1 MEWKFELLYG
11 SYSISDIQNYFEYIL
26 KKQEKNI
33 DNLLV
38 KIYANKIENRITFK
52 IKNGYSFEL
61 LMPETMKLLGSTKN
75 KISKGKNGENVQY
88 LEITE
93 VALVHCN
100 IVSNDY
106 QQNSIVL
113 YTFVTNKLFRCLLEI
128 SPTNHVFLKTFNSE
142 FQDIEVW
149 FREQNSQPLEVE
161 YGIKLTLVIK

>member
-1 MEWKFELLYG
+1 
-11 SYSISDIQNYFEYIL
+11 
-26 KKQEKNI
+26 
-33 DNLLV
+33 
-38 KIYANKIENRITFK
+38 
-52 IKNGYSFEL
+52 
-61 LMPETMKLLGSTKN
+61 MPETMKLLGSTKN

-88 LEITE
+88 LGITE

-149 FREQNSQPLEVE
+149 FTDQNSQPLE
-161 YGIKLTLVIK
+161 IKDRINLTLVIK